1 VPPTVKTNQLGI
13 LLCGAVTLLGAACG
27 RNSSSNPDAPKQPDG
42 NGNPDAPPGTPDAP
56 VAGCA
61 GTYTTSSIAAMRQGT
76 VSGCFEMDNVV
87 SIALTPSTKSP
98 KLYVQDAGGG
108 MFSAMI
114 TSCSSTSTTHP
125 CTIATQVAATPLG
138 HSVTV
143 QGTYIKSKTSGYEA
157 FYIDT
162 ITDNGAGTAPA
173 VATATLTDIS
183 RGGTNHGLA
192 FQKVTATISGAD
204 PLVMYD
210 WTPTEF
216 VYTGATKCPY
226 QFGFGMIPKSANQTA
241 TMACTNATS
250 QPAGQTTPNSAEILI
265 GTDFYNGFTVS
276 SDCRCAAMFTD
287 KEPTGTSQL
296 KGSITGMLVF
306 SVPFGATAGYFYI
319 APTSATD
326 AAISNT
332 Q

>member
-1 VPPTVKTNQLGI
+1 VKTNQLGI
-13 LLCGAVTLLGAACG
+13 LLFGAVGLLGAACG
-27 RNSSSNPDAPKQPDG
+27 RDSSSNPDASKQPDG
-42 NGNPDAPPGTPDAP
+42 NGTPDSPPGTPDAST
-56 VAGCA
+56 AGCA

-87 SIALTPSTKSP
+87 SIAVTPSAGSP

-108 MFSAMI
+108 MYSAML
-114 TSCSSTSTTHP
+114 TSCSSTSTAHP
-125 CTIATQVAATPLG
+125 CTVASTVHGIAVGQ
-138 HSVTV
+138 SVTI
-143 QGTYIKSKTSGYEA
+143 QGTYIKSKTSGYES

-162 ITDNGAGTAPA
+162 ITDNGAATPPA
-173 VATATLTDIS
+173 AATATLTDVS
-183 RGGTNHGLA
+183 RGGTNKGLA
-192 FQKVTATISGAD
+192 FQKVTATISASD

-216 VYTGATKCPY
+216 VYQGATKCPY

-241 TMACTNATS
+241 TAACTNTTS
-250 QPAGQTTPNSAEILI
+250 QPAGQTTPNAAEILI

-276 SDCRCAAMFTD
+276 SDCRCAATFTD

-306 SVPFGATAGYFYI
+306 DVPFGATAGYYYI